1 MHNSG
6 DVLFIDSTH
15 PSLAEALTQT
25 GYRCIVEPDISVEG
39 LIKMM
44 PALSGII
51 VRSRFR
57 IDKNILQHAVRL
69 RFIGR
74 VGSGLENIDVP
85 YAESKG
91 IACLNSP
98 EGNRQAVGEHAT
110 GMLLALVNKI
120 CVADREVRKGLWKR
134 EQNRG
139 VELHGKTLGI
149 VGYGNT
155 GSAFARCISGF
166 GMKVLAYDKYKR
178 GFGSPL
184 VRETDMEEIFHS
196 ADVLSLHIPLNEETR
211 HLADGQFF
219 SKFKKGIY
227 LVNTSRGG
235 IVDTSGLLAALGSG
249 RVIGAALDVLE
260 YEHLSFERLDINSFP
275 DHFRQLARLPNVVL
289 TPHVAG
295 WTNESLVKLSAVLAE
310 KIRQLPLG

>member
-1 MHNSG
+1 MQNSG
-6 DVLFIDSTH
+6 DVLFIDSAH
-15 PSLAEALTQT
+15 PSLAEALTKI
-25 GYRCIVEPDISVEG
+25 GYRCIFEPDISVEG

-44 PALSGII
+44 PVLSGII

-57 IDKNILQHAVRL
+57 IDKHILQHAVRL
-69 RFIGR
+69 RFVGR
-74 VGSGLENIDVP
+74 VGSGMENIDVA

-98 EGNRQAVGEHAT
+98 EGNRQAVGEHAA

-120 CVADREVRKGLWKR
+120 CVADMEVRQGLWKR

-166 GMKVLAYDKYKR
+166 GMEVLAYDKYKR
-178 GFGSPL
+178 GYGSQL
-184 VRETDMEEIFHS
+184 VRETDMEEIFRS
-196 ADVLSLHIPLNEETR
+196 ADILSLHIPLNKETI
-211 HLADGQFF
+211 HLADAQFF

-235 IVDTSGLLAALGSG
+235 IVDTAGLLAALGSG
-249 RVIGAALDVLE
+249 QVTGAALDVLE
-260 YEHLSFERLDINSFP
+260 YEHLSFEHLDFNALP
-275 DHFRQLARLPNVVL
+275 DRFRQLASLPNVVL

-295 WTNESLVKLSAVLAE
+295 WTRESRVKLSAVLAE
-310 KIRQLPLG
+310 KIRQLPMR

>member
-6 DVLFIDSTH
+6 DVLFIDSAH
-15 PSLAEALTQT
+15 PSLAEALTKI
-25 GYRCIVEPDISVEG
+25 GYRCIVEPDISVKG

-44 PALSGII
+44 PVLSGII

-57 IDKNILQHAVRL
+57 IDKHILQHAVRL

-74 VGSGLENIDVP
+74 VGSGLENIDVA

-120 CVADREVRKGLWKR
+120 CVADMEVRQGLWKR
-134 EQNRG
+134 KKNRG

-155 GSAFARCISGF
+155 GSAFAQCISGF
-166 GMKVLAYDKYKR
+166 GMEVLAYDKYKC
-178 GFGSPL
+178 GYGSQL

-196 ADVLSLHIPLNEETR
+196 ADILSLHIPLTEETIR
-211 HLADGQFF
+211 LADTEFF
-219 SKFKKGIY
+219 SRFKKGIY

-235 IVDTSGLLAALGSG
+235 IVDTAGLLAALGSG
-249 RVIGAALDVLE
+249 RVLGAALDVLE
-260 YEHLSFERLDINSFP
+260 YEHLSFERLDFNALP
-275 DHFRQLARLPNVVL
+275 DRFRQLASLPNVVL

-295 WTNESLVKLSAVLAE
+295 WTRESRVKLSAVLAE